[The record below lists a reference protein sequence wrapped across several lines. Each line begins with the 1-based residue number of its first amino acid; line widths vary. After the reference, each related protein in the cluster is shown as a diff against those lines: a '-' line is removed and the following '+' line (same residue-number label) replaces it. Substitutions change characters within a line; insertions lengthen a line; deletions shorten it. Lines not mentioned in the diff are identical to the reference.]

1 MYFHIAKTGGSSI
14 YNLLHKNNLDD
25 CVLSDKKVNYN
36 QKFESEMKYYSWEL
50 DYIKNQEKL

>member
-50 DYIKNQEKL
+50 DYIKNQE

>member
-25 CVLSDKKVNYN
+25 CVLSDRKVNYN